1 MFVCLCQFGVCNS
14 FGMNRKEF
22 ILLFAEFLLA
32 TDGEVC
38 YNGFIKQNREVSA
51 MNFQQIVFTAPG
63 VAELVEYTPAPLAPD
78 QVMVQTVIS
87 TISNGTERAN
97 LIGDVNINSTKP
109 ADAVAHFPRTVGYS
123 SSGIVLAVGESVK
136 DLAVGDRVVMSWSKH
151 KTVNILSRSLV
162 EKLDDCISFEDAAL
176 FHIATFPLAAIRK
189 TRLEIGEPAI
199 VMGLGILG
207 LTAVQLARA
216 AGAAPVIAVDPVAD
230 HREKALR
237 YGADYALDPT
247 EPDFAANVKKI
258 TGGGA
263 KVGIEVTGI
272 GAGLDGIL
280 DCMRPAGRVALLGCT
295 RDKEFT
301 IDYYRKVHG
310 PGITLIGAHTQ
321 ARPKQD
327 SAPGWFTERDDIETL
342 RKLTALGRLHLSG
355 MIEETDSPVDCG
367 AVFGRL
373 ANDRAFPTVVQ
384 FDWRRL

>member
-1 MFVCLCQFGVCNS
+1 M
-14 FGMNRKEF
+14 
-22 ILLFAEFLLA
+22 
-32 TDGEVC
+32 EV
-38 YNGFIKQNREVSA
+38 K
-51 MNFQQIVFTAPG
+51 QIVFTAPG
-63 VAELVEYTPAPLAPD
+63 RAELLTYPVAPVGAD
-78 QVMVQTVIS
+78 EVAVQTVIT

-109 ADAVAHFPRTVGYS
+109 ADAEAHFPRTVGYS
-123 SSGIVLAVGESVK
+123 SSGIVLEVGENVK
-136 DLAVGDRVVMSWSKH
+136 GLAVGDRVVMSWSKH
-151 KTVNILSRSLV
+151 KSLNILPAAKV
-162 EKLDDCISFEDAAL
+162 AKIEDEATTFEQAAI

-207 LTAVQLARA
+207 LIAVQLARA
-216 AGAAPVIAVDPVAD
+216 AGATPVIAVDPVAD
-230 HREKALR
+230 RREKAIR

-247 EPDFAANVKKI
+247 APDFVKTVKSL

-263 KVGIEVTGI
+263 KVGIEVTGV

-327 SAPGWFTERDDIETL
+327 TAPGWFTERDDIDTL
-342 RKLTALGRLHLSG
+342 LKLTALGRLNLAQ
-355 MIEETDSPVDCG
+355 MIEETDSPADCG
-367 AVFGRL
+367 EVFARL

>member
-1 MFVCLCQFGVCNS
+1 KV
-14 FGMNRKEF
+14 
-22 ILLFAEFLLA
+22 
-32 TDGEVC
+32 GENV
-38 YNGFIKQNREVSA
+38 KH
-51 MNFQQIVFTAPG
+51 
-63 VAELVEYTPAPLAPD
+63 LAP
-78 QVMVQTVIS
+78 
-87 TISNGTERAN
+87 
-97 LIGDVNINSTKP
+97 
-109 ADAVAHFPRTVGYS
+109 
-123 SSGIVLAVGESVK
+123 
-136 DLAVGDRVVMSWSKH
+136 GDRVVMSWSKH
-151 KTVNILSRSLV
+151 KSVNILPATQV
-162 EKLDDCISFEDAAL
+162 AKIEDEATSFEQAAI

-207 LTAVQLARA
+207 LIAVQLARA
-216 AGAAPVIAVDPVAD
+216 AGAVPVIAVDPVAD
-230 HREKALR
+230 RREKAIR

-247 EPDFAANVKKI
+247 APDFAATVKQI

-263 KVGIEVTGI
+263 KVGVEVTGV

-321 ARPKQD
+321 ARPKQET
-327 SAPGWFTERDDIETL
+327 APGWFTERDDIDTL
-342 RKLTALGRLHLSG
+342 LKLTSLGRLNLG
-355 MIEETDSPVDCG
+355 QMIEETASPADCG

>member
-1 MFVCLCQFGVCNS
+1 MEY
-14 FGMNRKEF
+14 K
-22 ILLFAEFLLA
+22 
-32 TDGEVC
+32 
-38 YNGFIKQNREVSA
+38 
-51 MNFQQIVFTAPG
+51 QIVFTAPG
-63 VAELVEYTPAPLAPD
+63 VAELLDVSEAPLGAD
-78 QVMVQTVIS
+78 QVKVQTVIS

-97 LIGDVNINSTKP
+97 LIGDVNVNSTKP
-109 ADAVAHFPRTVGYS
+109 AEATARFPRTVGYS
-123 SSGIVLAVGESVK
+123 SSGIVLAVGEDVK

-151 KTVNILSRSLV
+151 KSVNILSRSLV
-162 EKLDDCISFEDAAL
+162 AKLDDSISFEEASL

-199 VMGLGILG
+199 VMGLGVLG

-216 AGAAPVIAVDPVAD
+216 AGAVPVIAVDPVAD
-230 HREKALR
+230 RREKALR

-247 EPDFAANVKKI
+247 APDFATTVKQI

-327 SAPGWFTERDDIETL
+327 TAPGWFTERDDIQTL
-342 RKLTALGRLHLSG
+342 IKLTALGRLHLAQ
-355 MIEETDSPVDCG
+355 MIEETDSPADCG
-367 AVFGRL
+367 EVFGRL

>member
-1 MFVCLCQFGVCNS
+1 MEH
-14 FGMNRKEF
+14 K
-22 ILLFAEFLLA
+22 
-32 TDGEVC
+32 
-38 YNGFIKQNREVSA
+38 
-51 MNFQQIVFTAPG
+51 QIVFTAPG
-63 VAELVEYTPAPLAPD
+63 IAELLDVNEAPLGAD
-78 QVMVQTVIS
+78 QVKVQTVIT

-109 ADAVAHFPRTVGYS
+109 AAAVAKFPRTVGYS
-123 SSGIVLAVGESVK
+123 SSGIVLEVGENVK
-136 DLAVGDRVVMSWSKH
+136 HLAVGDRVVMSWSKH
-151 KTVNILSRSLV
+151 KSVNVLPASQVAKIEDES
-162 EKLDDCISFEDAAL
+162 ISFAQAAL

-189 TRLEIGEPAI
+189 TRLELGEPAI
-199 VMGLGILG
+199 IMGLGVLG

-216 AGAAPVIAVDPVAD
+216 AGAVPVIAVDPVAD
-230 HREKALR
+230 RREKALR
-237 YGADYALDPT
+237 YGADFALDPT
-247 EPDFAANVKKI
+247 APDFAETAKRL

-327 SAPGWFTERDDIETL
+327 SAPGWFTEHDDIQTL
-342 RKLTALGRLHLSG
+342 LKLTAMGRLNLG
-355 MIEETDSPVDCG
+355 QMIEETHSPAECG
-367 AVFGRL
+367 EVFGRL

-384 FDWRRL
+384 FDWTRL

>member
-1 MFVCLCQFGVCNS
+1 M
-14 FGMNRKEF
+14 E
-22 ILLFAEFLLA
+22 
-32 TDGEVC
+32 
-38 YNGFIKQNREVSA
+38 YKQ
-51 MNFQQIVFTAPG
+51 IIFTAPG
-63 VAELVEYTPAPLAPD
+63 VAELLDVSDAPIGAD
-78 QVMVQTVIS
+78 QVKVQTVIT

-97 LIGDVNINSTKP
+97 LIGDVNVNSTKP
-109 ADAVAHFPRTVGYS
+109 AEASARFPRTVGYS
-123 SSGIVLAVGESVK
+123 SSGIVLEVGENVK

-151 KTVNILSRSLV
+151 KSVNVLPARQVARIED
-162 EKLDDCISFEDAAL
+162 EKTSFEQAAL

-189 TRLEIGEPAI
+189 TRVEIGEPAI

-216 AGAAPVIAVDPVAD
+216 AGAVPVIAVDPVAD
-230 HREKALR
+230 RREKALK

-247 EPDFAANVKKI
+247 APDFAESVKKI

-321 ARPKQD
+321 ARPKSD
-327 SAPGWFTERDDIETL
+327 TAPGWFTERDDIEAL
-342 RKLTALGRLHLSG
+342 LKLTALGRLNLAQ
-355 MIEETDSPVDCG
+355 MIEETDSPADCG
-367 AVFGRL
+367 EVFGRL
-373 ANDRAFPTVVQ
+373 AHDRAFPTVVQ
-384 FDWRRL
+384 FDWRQL

>member
-1 MFVCLCQFGVCNS
+1 MEN
-14 FGMNRKEF
+14 K
-22 ILLFAEFLLA
+22 
-32 TDGEVC
+32 
-38 YNGFIKQNREVSA
+38 
-51 MNFQQIVFTAPG
+51 QIVFTAPG
-63 VAELVEYTPAPLAPD
+63 IAELLDFNEEMTGAD
-78 QVMVQTVIS
+78 QVKVQTVIS

-109 ADAVAHFPRTVGYS
+109 ATAVAHFPRTAGYS
-123 SSGIVLAVGESVK
+123 SAGIVLEVGEQVK

-151 KTVNILSRSLV
+151 KSVNVLPRKNVSKI
-162 EKLDDCISFEDAAL
+162 EDDSTTFEQAAL
-176 FHIATFPLAAIRK
+176 MHIATFPLAAIRK

-199 VMGLGILG
+199 VMGLGVLG

-216 AGAAPVIAVDPVAD
+216 AGAVPVIAVDPVAD
-230 HREKALR
+230 RREKALK
-237 YGADYALDPT
+237 YGADFALDPT
-247 EPDFAANVKKI
+247 APDFAATVKQI

-280 DCMRPAGRVALLGCT
+280 DCMRPQGRVALLGCT

-321 ARPKQD
+321 ARPKND
-327 SAPGWFTERDDIETL
+327 SAPGWFTERDDIATL
-342 RKLTALGRLHLSG
+342 LKLTALGRLNLAQ
-355 MIEETDSPVDCG
+355 MIEEMHSPAECG
-367 AVFGRL
+367 EVFARL

-384 FDWRRL
+384 FDWTRL